1 MQDEGAENDATSL
14 IVFDLNSV
22 LNTNTLCLPSV
33 RMTFFDRFS

>member
-1 MQDEGAENDATSL
+1 MQDEGAESDATSL

-22 LNTNTLCLPSV
+22 LNTNTHCLSSV